1 MFKRGTKTTE
11 SSTTGTA
18 ALPVGDERMRGLNRR
33 ALLGLAAAGGVGAA
47 LSAGDPGAAA
57 AAARGAARGAGVMGT
72 APGAPAPAGTTAVSL
87 VPFPQQDDLNFQTLF
102 NYGEIAY
109 RSGEAGEI
117 SVAVAAV
124 QAAIT
129 AAGTTAIP
137 AYQPYNATFEAL
149 AANTKADADAELA
162 AGRLTTARDRYLRAA
177 AYYNSVMYFITGG
190 DTPGREGE
198 VYGLM
203 QACWASAAALLEP
216 VFERVEIP
224 AIVRFPDRAGIVTT
238 RSVIL
243 PAYWSRAAGEGRPT
257 VIVNNGSDAQLIDTY
272 AFGGAAGVDRGYNV
286 LMFEGPGQGSLLFE
300 QDIPFTPYWQ
310 DVVTPLVDFIVA
322 QPGID
327 ASRIALTGWSFGG
340 ALVMRAA
347 AHEPRLA
354 AVVADPAFYD
364 VGAEF
369 DELKNAVIGAFGSFS
384 NENWAEL
391 YSYSDVYG
399 PMGQLALNFLVNKRG
414 EIFSSEIH
422 QLALTKTFN
431 TDIVGMLD
439 LIATYDVTEEQFAAI
454 TANALLVRYAT
465 DQFAP
470 DDPSEQVA
478 AWLTKAASVERLVL
492 TPEQGADQHCAP
504 AAPQVRNEAVFAWLD
519 RVLAVVPGPRPVP
532 VPVVPPAPPAPP
544 VGPAGG
550 GELAA
555 TGASASAAPVA
566 AIATGLATAG
576 AGAAALASRL
586 SRKA

>member
-1 MFKRGTKTTE
+1 MFRRGTKTTDG
-11 SSTTGTA
+11 SMTGA
-18 ALPVGDERMRGLNRR
+18 GAHQVDEEKMRGLNRR

-47 LSAGDPGAAA
+47 LGAGNPAAA
-57 AAARGAARGAGVMGT
+57 AAAVRGATIGSVPA
-72 APGAPAPAGTTAVSL
+72 APAPAPAPTTAVSL

-109 RSGEAGEI
+109 RSGEAGEV

-137 AYQPYNATFEAL
+137 AYQPYNVTFEAL
-149 AANTKADADAELA
+149 AARTKAEADAELA

-224 AIVRFPDRAGIVTT
+224 AIVRFPNKDGVVST
-238 RSVIL
+238 RSVTL

-272 AFGGAAGVDRGYNV
+272 SFGGAAGVDRGYNV

-322 QPGID
+322 QPGVD
-327 ASRIALTGWSFGG
+327 ASKIALTGWSFGG

-347 AHEPRLA
+347 AAEPRLA

-391 YSYSDVYG
+391 YNYSDVHG
-399 PMGQLALNFLVNKRG
+399 PMGQLSLNFLVNKRG

-439 LIATYDVTEEQFAAI
+439 LIATYDVTQEQFGAI

-470 DDPSEQVA
+470 EDPSPQVA

-492 TPEQGADQHCAP
+492 TPEQGADQHCSP

-519 RVLAVVPGPRPVP
+519 RVLAVVPGPTPVP
-532 VPVVPPAPPAPP
+532 VPIVPPAPPAPP

-576 AGAAALASRL
+576 AGAAALAARL
-586 SRKA
+586 TRKA